1 MAKSLL
7 QDPDDGNGPADLAG
21 GWLLPGRQWW
31 AALLVLAL
39 GLYFSFN
46 TLSTE
51 RDRDLSARQAQ
62 VQSDLSDFRA
72 RLETE
77 IYASVAL
84 VRGLAVQ
91 VVLNEGMSEAQFQAI
106 AGELMRGQ
114 PHINNLSLAPGFVV
128 ADVYPRAGNEA
139 ALGLDL
145 LTDPV
150 QSQAVMQAI
159 RLDEPV
165 LGGPFVPRQGGELL
179 AVRIPLWV
187 EIEGVPR
194 LWGAVSMT
202 LDHERMLR
210 RAGLSKLEQG
220 LLVSIV
226 GRDASGP
233 GGESIRGERLP
244 VAAMAVKVPV
254 FLPGGS
260 WLISAV
266 PREGWHGPKPWHSP
280 QFLVRLALSLLA
292 SLAIARIL
300 HDRRRIRHLAGV
312 DALTQLPN
320 RRWALRQLD
329 RMIARGLRG
338 GPGFALMSLDLD
350 GFKPVND
357 THGHAAG
364 DRLLSE
370 IARRLA
376 EAVRPGDMVARMG
389 GDEFLV
395 LVPLDP
401 TVDDDFVLAMAARLR
416 EAIRRPVPIGEV
428 GVSVGASVG
437 IARFPADGEAAEVL
451 LHLADEAMYRAKHG
465 HHAGIVFHQLA
476 AEVPAGA

>member
-1 MAKSLL
+1 MAQRLFH
-7 QDPDDGNGPADLAG
+7 DPDDGSGPAGPRG
-21 GWLLPGRQWW
+21 GWLLPGPHWW
-31 AALLVLAL
+31 AALAVLAL

-46 TLSTE
+46 TLQTE
-51 RDRDLSARQAQ
+51 RGRDLSERQAE
-62 VQSDLSDFRA
+62 VQADLSNFRA
-72 RLETE
+72 RLETD

-91 VVLNEGMSEAQFQAI
+91 VVLNEGITDAEFQAI
-106 AGELMRGQ
+106 AEELLRGQ
-114 PHINNLSLAPGFVV
+114 PHINNLSLAPGFVIT
-128 ADVYPRAGNEA
+128 DIYPLPGNES

-145 LTDPV
+145 LADPE
-150 QSQAVMQAI
+150 QKHAVFQAI

-165 LGGPFVPRQGGELL
+165 LAGPFEAVQGGSVL

-187 EIEGVPR
+187 DLDGVPR

-210 RAGLSKLEQG
+210 RAGIAKLEKELQ
-220 LLVSIV
+220 LSII

-233 GGESIRGERLP
+233 GGDPIRGERIPLG
-244 VAAMAVKVPV
+244 ADAVKVPA

-260 WLISAV
+260 WLLSAV
-266 PREGWHGPKPWHSP
+266 PREGWHAPGTWLSP
-280 QFLVRLALSLLA
+280 RFLVRLGLSLLA
-292 SLAIARIL
+292 SLAVARIL
-300 HDRRRIRHLAGV
+300 HDRRRIKHLAGS

-320 RRWALRQLD
+320 RRWALRHLD
-329 RMIARGLRG
+329 RMIARGQKG

-370 IARRLA
+370 LARRLA
-376 EAVRPGDMVARMG
+376 DAVRPGDMVARMG

-395 LVPLDP
+395 LVPMP
-401 TVDDDFVLAMAARLR
+401 PGTDDDWVRAMAARLR
-416 EAIRRPVPIGEV
+416 EAIRQPVPIGDHWMMV
-428 GVSVGASVG
+428 GTSIG
-437 IARFPADGEAAEVL
+437 IARFPADGGSAEVL
-451 LHLADEAMYRAKHG
+451 LHLADEAMYRAKQG
-465 HHAGIVFHQLA
+465 GGPGIAFHAP
-476 AEVPAGA
+476 VPARE